1 MKILIIRTWPYQLNV
16 DSYNVQEIGLAGALI
31 RAGHQCD
38 IVFYLKK
45 GKSHLESRKDGITI
59 YWRRGYNLLKNGI
72 FPGIRKIAKEYDIV
86 QVHEYDQI
94 QSWILYTF
102 PRNLKIV
109 IYHGPYYSEFN
120 KGYNMK
126 CKLFDKTFLKV
137 NRKVLN
143 QTICLTKSPLA
154 ESFLRSK
161 GFTKVHSLGVGMN
174 PDSFGSD
181 GVLFNKIAEEMPEE
195 KFNIIY
201 IGKMEK
207 RRNIVFLLDVAN
219 QVAEKCNNVHFTM
232 IGTGENEYMKEIE
245 SVMKEMEKEGRLS
258 YWSSATQAELKAVYQ
273 KADLLL
279 FPSNYEIYGMVLM
292 EAMYFGVPCV
302 SSMNGGAAS
311 LIENNIDGVILD
323 TFEKDKWVQT
333 LTQLQGNRS
342 GVKKMSERASEK
354 IKNEYTWDRLASKF
368 VALYEEAMQQNKN
381 GV

>member
-1 MKILIIRTWPYQLNV
+1 MKILIVRTWPYELNAN
-16 DSYNVQEIGLAGALI
+16 SYNVQEIGLAEALV

-45 GKSHLESRKDGITI
+45 GKSYVESRKGGVRI

-94 QSWILYTF
+94 QSWLLYAF
-102 PRNLKIV
+102 PRDLKIV
-109 IYHGPYYSEFN
+109 IYHGPYYNEFN
-120 KGYNMK
+120 KGCNMK
-126 CKLFDKTFLKV
+126 CKLFDNTFLKV
-137 NRKVLN
+137 NQKALS

-161 GFTKVHSLGVGMN
+161 GFTKVHSLGVGIN
-174 PDSFGSD
+174 PNSFGSD
-181 GVLFNKIAEEMPEE
+181 HILFSKIAEEMSED

-201 IGKMEK
+201 VGKMEK
-207 RRNIVFLLDVAN
+207 RRNIIFLLDVVN
-219 QVAEKCNNVHFTM
+219 QVAKKCNNIHFTM
-232 IGTGENEYMKEIE
+232 IGAGENDYMNEIKP
-245 SVMKEMEKEGRLS
+245 VMQEMQKEGQLS
-258 YWSSATQAELKAVYQ
+258 YRSSATQAELKEVYQ

-311 LIENNIDGVILD
+311 LIENNIDGVILG
-323 TFEKDKWVQT
+323 TFEIDKWVQT
-333 LTQLQGNRS
+333 LMQLQGNRS
-342 GVKKMSERASEK
+342 IVKKMGEQASEK
-354 IKNEYTWDRLASKF
+354 IKNKYTWDYLASKF
-368 VALYEEAMQQNKN
+368 VALYEEAIQQNKN
-381 GV
+381 GF